1 MRPIC
6 ILVIAALAAAPALH
20 AKEKKL
26 KITGRLQASFEA
38 REWFEREWEPGSGRD
53 SGWLSRFAIERARL
67 EARFTP
73 TDWARLVLEL
83 EGAAELAFPD
93 RYANDAL
100 EPRRTEHEQLG
111 FALRDAYAQF
121 TPHPLLMFRAGQFK
135 KPFSRLRLTSP
146 WDLLLPRRGLLD
158 ARAIDGTRHGG
169 FGGRDA
175 GLMAYGKA
183 EELLGL
189 RYWVGAFSGPMASD
203 GIEQSS
209 KDFLGRLELKPFS
222 WLSLAIDAC
231 HKLYHY
237 REGPVISGL
246 ALARGHLYT
255 ANLFGAD
262 ALLEIGPF
270 SLSLEGALGSNVDFG
285 PGHRLLGAHA
295 IAAYRFDL
303 PGELRLIP
311 AFMAEV
317 FDPSDQPGHDAV
329 WRLAGGINVDPAE
342 WLRFQ
347 LYAEWTHG
355 QMWSYDAQARGGFG
369 GYVFGPVPTRVMVQM
384 NVAL

>member
-1 MRPIC
+1 MRFVC
-6 ILVIAALAAAPALH
+6 LLLSLSFAAAPAS
-20 AKEKKL
+20 AREKKWKL
-26 KITGRLQASFEA
+26 SGRLQTSFEA
-38 REWFEREWEPGSGRD
+38 REWFEREWEPGSERD
-53 SGWLSRFAIERARL
+53 SGWISRFAIERARL

-93 RYANDAL
+93 RYATDAL
-100 EPRRTEHEQLG
+100 EPRRTEHEQMA
-111 FALRDAYAQF
+111 FSLRDAYAQF

-158 ARAIDGTRHGG
+158 ARAVDGTRHGG

-175 GLMAYGKA
+175 GLMVYGKA
-183 EELLGL
+183 EPILGL
-189 RYWVGAFSGPMASD
+189 RYWIGAFSGPMQSE

-209 KDFLGRLELKPFS
+209 KDFVGRLEVKPFS
-222 WLSLAIDAC
+222 WLSLAVDAC

-237 REGPVISGL
+237 REGPVLSGL
-246 ALARGHLYT
+246 ALARGNLYT

-262 ALLEIGPF
+262 AMLEIGPF
-270 SLSLEGALGSNVDFG
+270 SLSLEGALGANVDFG

-295 IAAYRFDL
+295 IAAYRVEL
-303 PGELRLIP
+303 PGELLLTP
-311 AFMAEV
+311 AFMVEV

-329 WRLAGGINVDPAE
+329 LRLAGGLNLDPAA

-347 LYAEWTHG
+347 LYAEWTSG
-355 QMWSYDAQARGGFG
+355 QMWTYDAQAKAGFG
-369 GYVFGPVPTRVMVQM
+369 GYVFGPVPTRVMIQM
-384 NVAL
+384 NVSL

>member
-1 MRPIC
+1 MRFVC
-6 ILVIAALAAAPALH
+6 LVLSLSLAAAPTSAR
-20 AKEKKL
+20 EKKWKL
-26 KITGRLQASFEA
+26 SGRLQTSFEA
-38 REWFEREWEPGSGRD
+38 REWFEREWEPGSQRD
-53 SGWLSRFAIERARL
+53 SGWISRFAIERARL

-83 EGAAELAFPD
+83 EGAAELSFPD
-93 RYANDAL
+93 RYATDAL
-100 EPRRTEHEQLG
+100 EPRRTEHEQMA
-111 FALRDAYAQF
+111 FTLRDAYAQF

-158 ARAIDGTRHGG
+158 ARAVEGTRHGG

-175 GLMAYGKA
+175 GLMVYGKA
-183 EELLGL
+183 ESLLGL
-189 RYWVGAFSGPMASD
+189 RYWVGAFSGPMQSE

-209 KDFLGRLELKPFS
+209 KDFVGRLEVKPFS
-222 WLSLAIDAC
+222 WLSLAVDAC

-237 REGPVISGL
+237 REGPVLSGL

-262 ALLEIGPF
+262 AMLEIGPF
-270 SLSLEGALGSNVDFG
+270 SLSLEGALGANVDFG
-285 PGHRLLGAHA
+285 PDHRLLGAHA
-295 IAAYRFDL
+295 IAAYRFEL
-303 PGELRLIP
+303 PGELFLTP
-311 AFMAEV
+311 AFMVEV

-329 WRLAGGINVDPAE
+329 LRLAGGLNLDPAK

-347 LYAEWTHG
+347 LYAEWTSG
-355 QMWSYDAQARGGFG
+355 QMWTYDAQAKAGFG
-369 GYVFGPVPTRVMVQM
+369 GYVFGPVPTRVMLQM
-384 NVAL
+384 NVSL